1 MVWSMNTRQLEEAVR
16 RHNDENALR
25 HDFQPAPPEP
35 LRAAPE
41 ESAPPSFPPPP
52 KEHFA
57 ETPPPCEECNRCPRC
72 AAPQSRP
79 QNAPGQLFGDRDA
92 LLLIGLILI
101 LMNEKADSKLI
112 LALAFVLLA

>member
-16 RHNDENALR
+16 RHNEENAPR
-25 HDFQPAPPEP
+25 HDFQPALPEP
-35 LRAAPE
+35 PRAAPE
-41 ESAPPSFPPPP
+41 ESAPQSFTPSP
-52 KEHFA
+52 KERR
-57 ETPPPCEECNRCPRC
+57 ETPPLCEECNRCPRC
-72 AAPQSRP
+72 VASQSRP
-79 QNAPGQLFGDRDA
+79 HSALGQLFGDRDA